1 MVSARTLRRHR
12 RQCQPRDA
20 VPKGTVSQ
28 RISRWC
34 TGRIQLVDATPRYF
48 GGVRWGTGSSSWRF
62 VAIGVRFPR
71 RDGRR
76 WLGGRTGGR
85 GGGCCGGDDRECSR
99 RCRRVVAGWF
109 SVVPPCWRRESTTAR
124 DGFGVAT
131 CPQMSAERIR
141 LRATAPRR
149 QRAMRWP
156 ARDPGASRLARPRH
170 RQASSSRHSVAA
182 LVVRTDRNRRPT
194 VRPKV
199 RRRLPWSSN
208 DLAVHHESAR
218 AVVSPS
224 ARGSVFFQPRQP
236 LAHNRRAYRGFRR
249 PARVGSCCHLA
260 YSSV

>member
-20 VPKGTVSQ
+20 VPKGTVSH

-34 TGRIQLVDATPRYF
+34 IGRIQLVDTTPRYF

-76 WLGGRTGGR
+76 WPGGRTGGR
-85 GGGCCGGDDRECSR
+85 GGGRCGGDDGGCSR

-131 CPQMSAERIR
+131 CPQMSAERISSPSDCASA
-141 LRATAPRR
+141 ATRDAVACARSRR
-149 QRAMRWP
+149 ISAC
-156 ARDPGASRLARPRH
+156 AAT
-170 RQASSSRHSVAA
+170 ASSSVIIASFGGGAGGPNRPESSPHGSPEGPQKIA
-182 LVVRTDRNRRPT
+182 LVVKRSRRPS
-194 VRPKV
+194 RIGASGRKPISQ
-199 RRRLPWSSN
+199 RFRILPASPP
-208 DLAVHHESAR
+208 VSA
-218 AVVSPS
+218 
-224 ARGSVFFQPRQP
+224 
-236 LAHNRRAYRGFRR
+236 
-249 PARVGSCCHLA
+249 
-260 YSSV
+260 